1 MISTLAGPNS
11 FLIREE
17 LAKFIQKFTEE
28 HGDLALERVDGEEAD
43 FERLQEAATALPFLS
58 PKKLVVLR
66 APGAQKKWQEKAE
79 QILKNVPATNDI
91 IIVEAKLDKRSAY
104 YKLLKSKTEFREL
117 GELSE
122 NGLADWLVRAAKEQG
137 GALSGTDARY
147 LIQRVGPNQQF
158 LSRELDKLLIYNS
171 KITRPNIDL
180 LTDMAP
186 QSTIFQLLDSAFS
199 GNIGRAL
206 QLYDEQRAIGTEPQQ
221 IVAMLGWQLHVL
233 AVLKAAGNLTLDEI
247 AAQTKISPYVLG
259 KSRPLADKLAVQK
272 LKSLVSLLVD
282 IDSGSKQRP
291 LDLDEALRYYLV
303 KLAN

>member
-17 LAKFIQKFTEE
+17 LAKFIQKFAEE